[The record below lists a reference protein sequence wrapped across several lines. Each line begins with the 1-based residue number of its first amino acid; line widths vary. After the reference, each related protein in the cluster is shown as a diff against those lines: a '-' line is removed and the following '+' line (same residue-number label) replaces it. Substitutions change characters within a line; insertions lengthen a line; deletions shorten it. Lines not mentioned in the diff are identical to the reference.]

1 MGPRQ
6 AGGQG
11 GTWTEQ
17 GTLPVSRN
25 FRQGLLFCSSS
36 KMAAASA
43 RRREL
48 GSDCDYGRALPTTDT
63 REGESASPSEKGKGM
78 TTGRDSGRG
87 SRASGDLSPTQPK
100 ARTGVRSDLSTM
112 HGGSPGEF
120 FLSPVIRWFQRR
132 QWHPTPVLLPGESH
146 GWRSLVG
153 CSPWGR

>member
-43 RRREL
+43 RRQEL
-48 GSDCDYGRALPTTDT
+48 GSDCGCGWALPTTDT
-63 REGESASPSEKGKGM
+63 REGESTSPSEEGKR
-78 TTGRDSGRG
+78 GRPRAETRG
-87 SRASGDLSPTQPK
+87 EGAEPQETSAPPSPK
-100 ARTGVRSDLSTM
+100 
-112 HGGSPGEF
+112 PGQ
-120 FLSPVIRWFQRR
+120 V
-132 QWHPTPVLLPGESH
+132 
-146 GWRSLVG
+146 
-153 CSPWGR
+153 